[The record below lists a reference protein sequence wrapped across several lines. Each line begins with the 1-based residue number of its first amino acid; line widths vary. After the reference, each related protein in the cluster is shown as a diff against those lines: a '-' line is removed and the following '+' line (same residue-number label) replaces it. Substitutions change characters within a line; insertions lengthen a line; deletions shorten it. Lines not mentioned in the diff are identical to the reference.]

1 VPAPDPISSG
11 NQTAFNLKTEVV
23 LQAEAQSSSIP
34 QPQADVPWLM
44 RFIMRRRRAAAISL
58 ICGGIGGITSTAE
71 PYLIGT
77 IIDRIQHQIAPDELL
92 KFAFL
97 LVGLAVITVVAFF
110 GQRIYSGV
118 VAYQTNF
125 DIRRT
130 LFDNLLTL
138 DQNFFQHYATGDLIS
153 RMYSDL
159 DMIWRLLVL
168 GFTRGGSAVV
178 TVIVTFILLATINL
192 PLTIFVF
199 IILSI
204 STTIQMK
211 AGTVLAPVF
220 EKVQD
225 QAGVVAAHVQDSVS
239 GIQTIKTFGS
249 EAGSARKFHDENE
262 EYRRRWLFFRRR
274 NEPVGMLPNMI
285 SELTTAVVVLFGGI
299 LALQGSLTLGNF
311 VQFIVYLGVI
321 SNVLLQI
328 GTIYQRYQQ
337 TRGALFRLTPLLQT
351 AQIRSHESARPLA
364 APRGE
369 ITYENVGVEVEG
381 NWLLRDISL
390 NIKAGAVVAFVGPT
404 GCGKTLLVSLLARVL
419 DPTEGRVLID
429 GTDIRTLELNNLR
442 DAIAYV
448 PQTTFLFSQPV
459 HANVRMGRVHISE
472 EELDQAIQISRVSND
487 LAQLPHGMNTLVGEK
502 GVMLSG
508 GQKQRVAIAR
518 AIVRD
523 PAILVLDDA
532 LSSVDTQTAADI
544 LADLR
549 QVLRSR
555 TSLIIAHRIATVKD
569 ADHIVVMSDGRIVEQ
584 GTHTSLIEQDG
595 LYARM
600 VEREL
605 KSEDEQ
611 YVEG

>member
-1 VPAPDPISSG
+1 M
-11 NQTAFNLKTEVV
+11 
-23 LQAEAQSSSIP
+23 QAEAQSSSVP
-34 QPQADVPWLM
+34 HAQADVPWLM
-44 RFIMRRRRAAAISL
+44 RFIMRRRGAAAGAL
-58 ICGGIGGITSTAE
+58 ICGGIAGITGTAE
-71 PYLIGT
+71 PYIVGT
-77 IIDRIQHQIAPDELL
+77 IIDRIQHQIALDDLA

-97 LVGLAVITVVAFF
+97 LIGLAVITVAAFY

-118 VAYQTNF
+118 VAYQVNF

-138 DQNFFQHYATGDLIS
+138 DQGFFQHYATGDLIS

-178 TVIVTFILLATINL
+178 TVIVTFVLLATINL
-192 PLTIFVF
+192 PLTILVF

-211 AGTVLAPVF
+211 AGSVLAPVF

-225 QAGVVAAHVQDSVS
+225 QAGVVSAHVQDSVS

-249 EAGSARKFHDENE
+249 EAGTARKFHEENE
-262 EYRRRWLFFRRR
+262 EYRHRWLYFRRR

-285 SELTTAVVVLFGGI
+285 SELTTALVVTFGGI

-311 VQFIVYLGVI
+311 VQFLVYLGVI

-351 AQIRSHESARPLA
+351 AQIRSHEAARSLVTPH
-364 APRGE
+364 GE
-369 ITYENVGVEVEG
+369 ITFENVGVQVDG
-381 NWLLRDISL
+381 NWLLRNISL
-390 NIKAGAVVAFVGPT
+390 HIKAGSVVAFVGPT

-419 DPTEGRVLID
+419 DPTEGRVLVD
-429 GTDIRTLELNNLR
+429 GVDIKSLALQDLR
-442 DAIAYV
+442 EAIAYV

-459 HANVRMGRVHISE
+459 HANVRMGRINITE
-472 EELDQAIQISRVSND
+472 EELDQAVQISRVSND
-487 LAQLPHGMNTLVGEK
+487 LAQLPHGLDTLVGEK

-544 LADLR
+544 LAELR
-549 QVLRSR
+549 QVLRTR

-569 ADHIVVMSDGRIVEQ
+569 ADYIVVMSEGQIVEQ
-584 GTHTSLIEQDG
+584 GTHTSLIEADG

-611 YVEG
+611 YAEG